1 MSHGPLEKLKLVVK
15 KRGFTLIEVLVA
27 IILLGTGIAA
37 VSLALGNVA
46 RNAARIEE
54 SASLNRLAARKLD
67 ELVATGEAINGNASG
82 TFEEEGFPNVNWS
95 ITSEPSG
102 VENLNTITITVSKEA
117 NDETGKQIST
127 LMFVPPVEDEA

>member
-1 MSHGPLEKLKLVVK
+1 MSLGPPEKLKLVVK

-27 IILLGTGIAA
+27 IILLGTGVAS

-54 SASLNRLAARKLD
+54 SATLNRLAARKLD

-82 TFEEEGFPNVNWS
+82 TFQDEGFPDVNWS
-95 ITSEPSG
+95 VTSEPTG

-117 NDETGKQIST
+117 NSETGKQIST
-127 LMFVPPVEDEA
+127 LVFVPPAQEEA

>member
-67 ELVATGEAINGNASG
+67 ELVATGEATNGNASG
-82 TFEEEGFPNVNWS
+82 TFEEEGFPNVTWA

-127 LMFVPPVEDEA
+127 LVFVPPVEEEA

>member
-1 MSHGPLEKLKLVVK
+1 MVN

-27 IILLGTGIAA
+27 IILLGTGVAS

-54 SASLNRLAARKLD
+54 SATLNRLAARKLD

-82 TFEEEGFPNVNWS
+82 TFQDEGFPDVNWS
-95 ITSEPSG
+95 VTSEPTG

-117 NDETGKQIST
+117 NSENGKQIST
-127 LMFVPPVEDEA
+127 LVFVPPAQEEA

>member
-67 ELVATGEAINGNASG
+67 ELVATGEATNGNASG
-82 TFEEEGFPNVNWS
+82 TFEEEGFPNVNWA

-117 NDETGKQIST
+117 NDETGKQMST
-127 LMFVPPVEDEA
+127 LVFVPPVEEEA

>member
-67 ELVATGEAINGNASG
+67 ELVATGEATNGNASG
-82 TFEEEGFPNVNWS
+82 TFEEGFPNVNWA

-117 NDETGKQIST
+117 NDETGKQMST
-127 LMFVPPVEDEA
+127 LVFVPPVEEEA